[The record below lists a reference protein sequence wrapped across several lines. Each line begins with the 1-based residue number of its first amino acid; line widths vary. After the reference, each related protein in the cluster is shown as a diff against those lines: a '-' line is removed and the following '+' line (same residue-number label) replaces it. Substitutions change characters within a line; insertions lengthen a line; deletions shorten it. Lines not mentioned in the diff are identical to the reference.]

1 MVVLGRFG
9 APWGVKGWIKAE
21 SYTDP
26 PAGIL
31 DYPVWY
37 LSRPQGSS
45 PDDPAAWD
53 EIRIVEGRPHGGR
66 AVVVS
71 LPGVTDPETARHW
84 VHRDI
89 AVPRESLP
97 EPGPGQ
103 YYWHDLEGC
112 RVVTLEG
119 AELGT
124 ISHFVDMPANAVMVV
139 KQGAK
144 EHWLPAV
151 PKHLKRVDLAARLVT
166 VDWWVDDEDEGRGHG
181 SGAEPSGGEE

>member
-1 MVVLGRFG
+1 MVVLGRLR
-9 APWGVKGWIKAE
+9 APWGVQGWIKAE

-37 LSRPQGSS
+37 LSRSQGSS
-45 PDDPAAWD
+45 RHEPSDWE
-53 EIRIVEGRPHGGR
+53 EIRIVAGRPHGDH

-71 LPGVTDPETARHW
+71 LPGVTDPESARRW
-84 VHRDI
+84 VQRDI
-89 AVPRESLP
+89 AVPRKSMP
-97 EPGPGQ
+97 EPEPGQ

-112 RVVTLEG
+112 RVVTLAG
-119 AELGT
+119 TELGT
-124 ISHFVDMPANAVMVV
+124 VSHLLDMPANAVMVV
-139 KQGAK
+139 KQGAQ

-166 VDWWVDDEDEGRGHG
+166 VDWWLDEADDAHAPAPPGAGREEG
-181 SGAEPSGGEE
+181 

>member
-1 MVVLGRFG
+1 MVVLGRLG

-31 DYPVWY
+31 EYPVWF
-37 LSRPQGSS
+37 LSKPQGSS
-45 PDDPAAWD
+45 PDDPTDWD
-53 EIRIVEGRPHGGR
+53 ELRIVEGRPHGGR

-71 LPGVTDPETARHW
+71 LPGVSDPDAARRW
-84 VHRDI
+84 VQRDI

-97 EPGPGQ
+97 EPEAGS

-112 RVVTLEG
+112 RVVTLAG

-124 ISHFVDMPANAVMVV
+124 VSHFLDMPANPVMVV
-139 KQGAK
+139 KQGGR

-151 PKHLKRVDLAARLVT
+151 PKHLKRVDLVARLVT
-166 VDWWVDDEDEGRGHG
+166 VDWWVDEADASD
-181 SGAEPSGGEE
+181 AAAPDGGPHEEE